1 MSSAGK
7 RALGCVTWPAGRLRP
22 VYVFHDITSRQ
33 AGFPLGAKQA
43 ISGSHFGSGS
53 GEILLDEL
61 DCKTGRED
69 GIQEC
74 SFDPW
79 KKHDCSEGEWAG
91 VVCKVEQDSCKEDD
105 EFRCG
110 HNIN

>member
-1 MSSAGK
+1 MSM
-7 RALGCVTWPAGRLRP
+7 T
-22 VYVFHDITSRQ
+22 FRQ

-105 EFRCG
+105 EFRSG
-110 HNIN
+110 HNSYYLSISFSNQDC

>member
-1 MSSAGK
+1 MKVAF
-7 RALGCVTWPAGRLRP
+7 LQLMTMT
-22 VYVFHDITSRQ
+22 FRQ

-91 VVCKVEQDSCKEDD
+91 VVCKVQQDSCKEDD
-105 EFRCG
+105 EFRSG
-110 HNIN
+110 HRIMNLSHFPIKMMI